1 MGETLTKLAGIPY
14 KARPTTKTENKRK
27 AMEDALNWIR
37 NNDLRVDEEPKD
49 NVMVALSK
57 LTGAPMPKKMKSKQK
72 KKFVEDSVAWL
83 RENDP
88 GRLDTVDDATV
99 ETLTKLAGIPY
110 KASPATNDRNKR
122 KAMEDALNWI
132 RDNDP

>member
-1 MGETLTKLAGIPY
+1 MVALSKLTGAPMPKKMKSKQKKNFVEDSVAWLRENDPGRLDTVDDATVETLTKLAGIPY
-14 KARPTTKTENKRK
+14 ESRPTTKTENKRK

-37 NNDLRVDEEPKD
+37 NNDLKVDEEPRD

-88 GRLDTVDDATV
+88 
-99 ETLTKLAGIPY
+99 
-110 KASPATNDRNKR
+110 
-122 KAMEDALNWI
+122 
-132 RDNDP
+132 